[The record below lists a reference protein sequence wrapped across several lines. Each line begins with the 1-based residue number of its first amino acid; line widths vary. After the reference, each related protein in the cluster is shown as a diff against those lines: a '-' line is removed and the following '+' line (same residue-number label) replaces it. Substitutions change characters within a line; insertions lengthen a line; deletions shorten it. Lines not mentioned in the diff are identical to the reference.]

1 MVPSIVTFAL
11 ALAIVLLI
19 LKVLGKSLKILIG
32 VIVNALIGFVVL
44 TVLKI
49 CGIAVAVNWLSALIV
64 GLLGIPGLIIVLVLQ
79 LGFQMLL

>member
-44 TVLKI
+44 TVLKV
-49 CGIAVAVNWLSALIV
+49 CGIAVAVNWISAIIV
-64 GLLGIPGLIIVLVLQ
+64 GLLGVPGLVIVLVLQ
-79 LGFQMLL
+79 LGFHMLL